1 MSAPSFPILRLPSKA
16 LHATLQTFD
25 FVDLMSFSL
34 ISPTS
39 VRPLNTG
46 AASVYVI
53 LDNVITIVAGFV
65 IFYLNPPSDQ
75 IDRIKVFPQCRWL
88 NESFSVKKCV
98 ENLLVALDLQEVEKL
113 VISKEHVDCDELK
126 GFKFKMITMNVKN
139 LKMFDL
145 YYRDAKE
152 ISIADR
158 AIFGEQSRAL
168 FSENLDCLEFLAECV
183 IGLDDIIASNA
194 IKTNIARPFSF
205 SNLNLFLRHFIN
217 GSNPSLKEMN
227 IAMEEGTFENYE
239 KVLLN
244 GINYRT
250 SNFSRIYAD
259 GSSSNGLEFQQND
272 RTNVIVFVDPI
283 RRWFYLTT
291 YSFSHHC
298 SCT

>member
-1 MSAPSFPILRLPSKA
+1 
-16 LHATLQTFD
+16 
-25 FVDLMSFSL
+25 MSFSL